1 MFPVLEQPDVGTYP
15 VTNIPIRFSRSGL
28 EPPKPAPA
36 MGADNEAIYGALG
49 VSAEELQELKNKQ
62 VI

>member
-1 MFPVLEQPDVGTYP
+1 MFPELDQPEVGSYP

-28 EPPKPAPA
+28 ESPKPAPA
-36 MGADNEAIYGALG
+36 MGADNEAVYGALG
-49 VSAEELQELKNKQ
+49 ISKEELEELRQKQ